1 LGSSACETCSAS
13 TFAGTRRSKLVWL
26 YALERPRSGAEN
38 VVRVTDGGA
47 GLAAATIKRR
57 LAAV

>member
-1 LGSSACETCSAS
+1 
-13 TFAGTRRSKLVWL
+13 VWL

>member
-1 LGSSACETCSAS
+1 LSACETCSAS
-13 TFAGTRRSKLVWL
+13 KFAGTRRSKLVWL
-26 YALERPRSGAEN
+26 YALERPRSGAN